1 MTTVGLIGS
10 RANGLIAKEL
20 GVDYVEPAI
29 VGNVVLIGEDGS
41 LSLNPEFAGERYP
54 SFAILLPGSIR
65 VSDPS
70 FDFGAVEDYF
80 RSVFA
85 LLAEVAEPGAKI
97 VFGSGGARR
106 IPEGVERAAAEA
118 RFAESVVAA
127 RDAAAA
133 HGLRVILEPLNKGE
147 TNLIHTLG
155 EAVAFL
161 DDHGIEGVPVVADL
175 YHIEQEG
182 EPLSSVTE
190 HIDRIGHAH
199 IADAGRLWLG
209 AGGGQWREFVATLRA
224 GGFDGP
230 VSLECNW
237 GEDLETEIAA
247 SIAALRALP

>member
-1 MTTVGLIGS
+1 MTTVGLIGP
-10 RANGLIAKEL
+10 RVNGLIAKAQ

-54 SFAILLPGSIR
+54 SFAILLPGDIR
-65 VSDPS
+65 VADPG
-70 FDFGAVEDYF
+70 FDFAVVEDYF
-80 RSVFA
+80 RRVFA
-85 LLAEVAEPGAKI
+85 VLAEVAEPGAKI

-106 IPEGVERAAAEA
+106 IPEGVDRDAAQK
-118 RFAESVVAA
+118 RFAASVIAA

-133 HGLRVILEPLNKGE
+133 HGLRVMLEPLHQGE

-161 DDHGIEGVPVVADL
+161 DAHGIEGVPVVADL
-175 YHIEQEG
+175 FHIEQEG
-182 EPLSSVTE
+182 EPLSTVTE

-209 AGGGQWREFVATLRA
+209 SGDGQWREFVATLRA

-237 GEDLETEIAA
+237 GDDPETEIAA

>member
-1 MTTVGLIGS
+1 MTTVGLIGP
-10 RANGLIAKEL
+10 RANGLIAKEH

-41 LSLNPEFAGERYP
+41 LSLNPDFAGERYP
-54 SFAILLPGSIR
+54 SFAILLPGDVR
-65 VSDPS
+65 VADPS
-70 FDFGAVEDYF
+70 FDFAVVEDYF
-80 RSVFA
+80 RRVFA
-85 LLAEVAEPGAKI
+85 VLAEVAEPGAKI

-106 IPEGVERAAAEA
+106 IPEGVDRDAAEK
-118 RFAESVVAA
+118 RFAASLVAA

-133 HGLRVILEPLNKGE
+133 HGLRVMLEPLHQGE

-161 DDHGIEGVPVVADL
+161 DAHGIEGVPVVADL
-175 YHIEQEG
+175 FHIEREG
-182 EPLSSVTE
+182 EPLSTVTE

-209 AGGGQWREFVATLRA
+209 SGDGQWREFVATLRA

-237 GEDLETEIAA
+237 GDDAETEIAA